1 MTKMWQEILEQP
13 RAVESCI
20 SYNKAV
26 VKDLIRAIELK
37 KIRSVVIA
45 ARGTSDHVAI
55 YAKYAIETLKGIPV
69 ALAAP
74 SVVTVYDCALDLK
87 DCLVIGISQSGK
99 AEDVRLF
106 LDSAKTQGAIT
117 MALTNNLESPLA
129 REANFHL
136 FCAAGEEKSVAATK
150 TFTTQM
156 AAILYFVSEWAN
168 HATMKKEI
176 LLLAGGIEETI
187 EMNKNIADHVDRYR
201 FMNECFVLARGINYA
216 ASMETALKIQETCYV
231 RAKAYATSDFYHGP
245 FAMIDRDMPVIM
257 FLPEGQAY
265 SNAYDMAFKII
276 EAGADL
282 MVVSNLDDALALGN
296 VGVRIAETS
305 SDYVSPFFNV
315 AVAQMFACQL
325 SLAKG
330 LNPDSPRSLNK
341 VTITI

>member
-13 RAVESCI
+13 KAVESCI
-20 SYNKAV
+20 AYNKAI
-26 VKDLIRAIELK
+26 VKDLLKAIALK
-37 KIRSVVIA
+37 HVRTVIIA

-69 ALAAP
+69 SLAAP
-74 SVVTVYDCALDLK
+74 SVVTVYDCVLDMK

-106 LDSAKTQGAIT
+106 LDSAKQQGAIT
-117 MALTNNLESPLA
+117 VSLTNDLTSPLA
-129 REANFHL
+129 KEASFHL
-136 FCAAGEEKSVAATK
+136 YCAAGEEKSVAATK

-156 AAILYFVSEWAN
+156 ASILYFVSEWAN
-168 HATMKKEI
+168 HDEMKKE
-176 LLLAGGIEETI
+176 LSHLSKGIADTI
-187 EMNKNIADHVDRYR
+187 QLNENIADFVDRYR

-245 FAMIDRDMPVIM
+245 FAMVDQDMPVIM

-265 SNAYDMAFKII
+265 SNTFDMANKILSV
-276 EAGADL
+276 GADL
-282 MVVSNLDDALALGN
+282 LVVSNVDDALALGH
-296 VGVRIAETS
+296 VGLRIAETS
-305 SDYVSPFFNV
+305 SDYISPFFNV
-315 AVAQMFACQL
+315 AVAQMFACAL
-325 SLAKG
+325 SLSKG
-330 LNPDSPRSLNK
+330 LNPDAPRSLNK